1 MCTATQARIL
11 VVLVLGA
18 GIGNNPMTLAATV
31 ESTKLGPEHAR
42 ILVTF
47 RNRPSALPSPAG
59 TTGSRYK
66 GEGYLVG
73 QSAHDMAKRV
83 AATFSLR
90 LVASWPI
97 KSLTIHC
104 VVYEIPDG
112 RSVADVLSAL
122 AKDSRVT
129 FAQPLQQFHTPSEP

>member
-1 MCTATQARIL
+1 MRTLARAGI
-11 VVLVLGA
+11 VSVLMLGA
-18 GIGNNPMTLAATV
+18 SMGTSAVAFATTPASAQT
-31 ESTKLGPEHAR
+31 EPQHPR

-47 RNRPSALPSPAG
+47 RNRPGFLPSAAG

-66 GEGYLVG
+66 GEGYLVA
-73 QSAHDMAKRV
+73 QSAHDMAAHV
-83 AATFSLR
+83 AIAYSLR

-97 KSLTIHC
+97 KTLSIHC

-122 AKDSRVT
+122 AQDSRIT
-129 FAQPLQQFHTPSEP
+129 LAQPLQRFRPP